1 MSKKS
6 EWGPPV
12 VTLTPDVKYVKYEKK
27 TKLEIDAS
35 LQKMEKEPSRIALLL
50 PTSSAEQ
57 KTIMGAVDWWR
68 RGKEKDYN
76 RTTATTI
83 PTEKVVKKEGGF
95 SWNKNWKMSARL
107 KYKRNCCVSWKVE
120 NPLKFFIIGWPNVKF
135 TFIVN
140 IVV

>member
-57 KTIMGAVDWWR
+57 KTIMGAVD
-68 RGKEKDYN
+68 
-76 RTTATTI
+76 
-83 PTEKVVKKEGGF
+83 
-95 SWNKNWKMSARL
+95 
-107 KYKRNCCVSWKVE
+107 
-120 NPLKFFIIGWPNVKF
+120 
-135 TFIVN
+135 
-140 IVV
+140 